1 MKEKSIAILGIG
13 GVGGFIGAKI
23 LANREDD
30 SIKLDFI
37 SRGTTYENIKS
48 KGLIFTSPDKEVVLN
63 PDDLLLSGKVE
74 VPYDLVILATKSQ
87 SMENAI
93 IENQSIFCENTLVL
107 PLQNMVNAAQCVRSL
122 VEKSEVL
129 DACIYLISNVQNPGH
144 IKHLGGPGKVIV
156 GKPLT
161 DKFDWA
167 FEYLNQCGVPLMLVS
182 DIDTHLWKKF
192 LFISSLGTLSAAHDV
207 TLGEIRANPELKK
220 LWEYLMEELI
230 QLAQKRGVPIDNS
243 DLMAALEMLSN
254 FPATA
259 KSSFQLDIEKGLP
272 GEKRTLVDE
281 VISDSLENGLTCPY
295 YQKMEEKITT
305 RLQNISHGTT

>member
-192 LFISSLGTLSAAHDV
+192 LFISSLGTLSAAQDV
-207 TLGEIRANPELKK
+207 TLGEIRANPKLKK
-220 LWEYLMEELI
+220 LWRCLMEELI
-230 QLAQKRGVPIDNS
+230 QLAQTRGVPIDNS

-254 FPATA
+254 FPTTA

-272 GEKRTLVDE
+272 GEKSTLVDE

-295 YQKMEEKITT
+295 YQTMEEKITI
-305 RLQNISHGTT
+305 RLKNISHGTT